1 MVTFVRVIFTTTILI
16 NQYVNSR
23 IKGAADRKIKKTD
36 NENILE
42 EAYRLLD
49 IEAADMG
56 VYHFLEEERNEI
68 HAARNQIKSGQFLTN
83 EAANKEIDQW
93 LSK

>member
-1 MVTFVRVIFTTTILI
+1 MSTVELKERLI
-16 NQYVNSR
+16 E
-23 IKGAADRKIKKTD
+23 KIKKTD

-56 VYHFLEEERNEI
+56 VYHFSEEERKEI
-68 HAARNQIKSGQFLTN
+68 VTSKNQINNGKFLTN

>member
-1 MVTFVRVIFTTTILI
+1 MSTVELKERLI
-16 NQYVNSR
+16 E
-23 IKGAADRKIKKTD
+23 KIKKTD

-56 VYHFLEEERNEI
+56 VYHFSEEERKEI
-68 HAARNQIKSGQFLTN
+68 VASKNQINNGKFLTN

>member
-1 MVTFVRVIFTTTILI
+1 MSTIELKERLI
-16 NQYVNSR
+16 E
-23 IKGAADRKIKKTD
+23 KIKETD

-49 IEAADMG
+49 IEAADIDI
-56 VYHFLEEERNEI
+56 YHFSEEEKKEI
-68 HAARNQIKSGQFLTN
+68 NASKNQINNGQFLTN
-83 EAANKEIDQW
+83 EAVNKEIDQW

>member
-1 MVTFVRVIFTTTILI
+1 MSTVELKERLI
-16 NQYVNSR
+16 E
-23 IKGAADRKIKKTD
+23 KIKRTD

-56 VYHFLEEERNEI
+56 VYHFSDEGREEIYNSK
-68 HAARNQIKSGQFLTN
+68 NQISNGQSLSDD
-83 EAANKEIDQW
+83 AANKEIDQW
-93 LSK
+93 LNK

>member
-1 MVTFVRVIFTTTILI
+1 MSTVELKERLI
-16 NQYVNSR
+16 E
-23 IKGAADRKIKKTD
+23 KIKKTD

-56 VYHFLEEERNEI
+56 VYHFSEEEQKDVQ
-68 HAARNQIKSGQFLTN
+68 ASRNQINSGQFLTN

>member
-1 MVTFVRVIFTTTILI
+1 MSTLELKERLI
-16 NQYVNSR
+16 E
-23 IKGAADRKIKKTD
+23 KIKATD

-56 VYHFLEEERNEI
+56 VYHFSEEERKEI
-68 HAARNQIKSGQFLTN
+68 VTSKNQINNGKFLTN